1 VAEIKVELVGK
12 GDVIVITSPDLQKSL
27 VLSDL
32 QFLDIAKHL
41 VAQAKGHPSSMVRY
55 ITIRSER

>member
-1 VAEIKVELVGK
+1 LAEIKVELVGR
-12 GDVIVITSPDLQKSL
+12 GDVIVVTSPELHKSL

-41 VAQAKGHPSSMVRY
+41 VAQAKAHPSSLIRY
-55 ITIRSER
+55 ITIKSER